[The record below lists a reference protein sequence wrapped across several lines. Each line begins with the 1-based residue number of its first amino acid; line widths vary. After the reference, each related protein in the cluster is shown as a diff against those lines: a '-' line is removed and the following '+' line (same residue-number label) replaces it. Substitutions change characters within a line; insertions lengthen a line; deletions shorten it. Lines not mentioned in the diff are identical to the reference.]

1 MEHVDEHL
9 RAAAWMGA
17 SPLRSHGV
25 GLRTYMLAAV
35 LILGTVVALIG
46 LIALLVNLD

>member
-1 MEHVDEHL
+1 
-9 RAAAWMGA
+9 MGA

-35 LILGTVVALIG
+35 LIFGTAALIG
-46 LIALLVNLD
+46 IIALLVNLD